1 MRKGGTHCLGRVE
14 TTGDMELGRPGTRLA
29 RAAGDR
35 GPPAGY
41 GGRARGLELEDIA
54 EGVAGLVLDGDYG
67 PVGVVEEGVCDLWEH
82 GSRVGI
88 QARCSLGHWMEETDG
103 RGRRTRRGGRG
114 WWSGTRRRR
123 QISASPAS

>member
-1 MRKGGTHCLGRVE
+1 MKCTHRVGALKTTARMKLRRTGTVV
-14 TTGDMELGRPGTRLA
+14 A
-29 RAAGDR
+29 RAAGN
-35 GPPAGY
+35 GGAPACY
-41 GGRARGLELEDIA
+41 GGGGVLKDIA
-54 EGVAGLVLDGDYG
+54 EGVTGLVLDGDYG

-123 QISASPAS
+123 QISPSPAS